1 VDKPGLLGGESLSE
15 GIASLSE
22 AGVDDF
28 VSSLLVSPARSSA
41 QQSGFSGPLSDEK
54 VFDLF
59 LFALALNFDLAYI
72 FVRLVLF

>member
-1 VDKPGLLGGESLSE
+1 
-15 GIASLSE
+15 
-22 AGVDDF
+22 
-28 VSSLLVSPARSSA
+28 LLVSPARSSA